1 MKQCPNCMRETA
13 DETRICKDC
22 GYQFDSETT
31 DSTSM
36 NGETEITCPN
46 CGKRLNR
53 GLNFCTACGT
63 KLNGADN
70 PAAGNAAPGVPP
82 SPSKDFTLIGSC
94 IHWNILPE
102 QIAVK
107 IDENDIAAYGR
118 DVKGVSIQ
126 DGVTALFFFNGKL
139 TAQLE
144 AGSYTFK
151 ELGAD
156 TKQKKDDASDKD
168 KKKSKKKLF
177 GSFIDRITSF
187 FPRQSRERAQN
198 AAAAGLTNR
207 IPASIPPVSIVLIR
221 TTDFPL
227 VFTFQDIHTA
237 NLRSEIGLQ
246 MLCSVSSGSIRAFYS
261 MLLSGGRKMVCLK
274 DIGQEL
280 EPIFRRELDMF
291 FATVSPDQVN
301 YNAEL
306 RNRLLLQ
313 LQSSVP
319 QVYPFV
325 SITNIVN
332 LTATSAGL
340 EDLRRLREELYISEQ
355 KLEETMRRNVFLS
368 RMEEARSEQFLRI
381 RGIRNAH
388 DLSARRMDDAQ
399 SIELGKMDAALAA
412 AKEQI
417 FEEMALTEDEKA
429 KFNMLLAA
437 QRKLREAKNSDEVE
451 AAMQE
456 FEKNGLLRQQEMDTL
471 RHQIEHDAKLRD
483 LNDVQI
489 LSLATMRNQQE
500 LDRKK
505 LEWEMQAGND
515 RLDHQIEQNRKLD
528 GFQSE
533 HFRSELELERL
544 KQEQESDL
552 KHKDRLKRLE
562 RLQQLQAIRQEGED
576 AQHRRTLEMEA
587 AHAGNQ
593 IEITRSFKDMT
604 PEQIMA
610 TNPNI
615 TPEAARALAA
625 RSEQSMELMQQLL
638 KMKQEEIERTRAD
651 ANASSDRLVDGMKTL
666 FNTFGGMQGQQSQAN
681 RTSGMPG
688 ASGSRQF
695 FRECPHCHHIVDEG
709 SNFCNNC
716 GEKLEKH

>member
-13 DETRICKDC
+13 DETNFCKDC
-22 GYQFDSETT
+22 GYQFGSETT
-31 DSTSM
+31 ASASM
-36 NGETEITCPN
+36 TGETEIICPN
-46 CGKRLNR
+46 CGKQLNR

-70 PAAGNAAPGVPP
+70 TTAGIGAPEAPV
-82 SPSKDFTLIGSC
+82 PSKDFTLIGSF

-107 IDENDIAAYGR
+107 IDENDIAAYGK

-139 TAQLE
+139 TAQLD

-151 ELGAD
+151 ELGAE
-156 TKQKKDDASDKD
+156 TKQKKDDASDKG
-168 KKKSKKKLF
+168 KKNNKKKLF
-177 GSFIDRITSF
+177 GNFINRITSF

-198 AAAAGLTNR
+198 AVAAGLTNR
-207 IPASIPPVSIVLIR
+207 IPANIPPVSIVLVR

-227 VFTFQDIHTA
+227 VFTFQDINTA

-246 MLCSVSSGSIRAFYS
+246 MFCSVGATSIKAFYS
-261 MLLSGGRKMVCLK
+261 MLLSGDRKMICLK
-274 DIGQEL
+274 DIGREL
-280 EPIFRRELDMF
+280 EPVFRRELDILL
-291 FATVSPDQVN
+291 ATVSPDQVN
-301 YNAEL
+301 YNEEL
-306 RNRLLLQ
+306 RKRLLLQ
-313 LQSSVP
+313 LQTSVP

-332 LTATSAGL
+332 LTATSAEL
-340 EDLRRLREELYISEQ
+340 ETLRRLREELYVSEQ
-355 KLEETMRRNVFLS
+355 TLGETMRRNVFLS
-368 RMEEARSEQFLRI
+368 RMEEARSEQYLRI

-399 SIELGKMDAALAA
+399 SISLAQMDAALAE

-429 KFNMLLAA
+429 KFNMLLAT
-437 QRKLREAKNSDEVE
+437 QRKLREAKNADDVE

-456 FEKNGLLRQQEMDTL
+456 FEKNGLLRHREMDTL
-471 RHQIEHDAKLRD
+471 RHQIEHDTKLRD
-483 LNDVQI
+483 LTDVQI
-489 LSLATMRNQQE
+489 LSLATMQNQLE

-505 LEWEMQAGND
+505 LEWEMQAEND
-515 RLDHQIEQNRKLD
+515 RLDHEIEQNRKRD

-544 KQEQESDL
+544 KREQESEL
-552 KHKDRLKRLE
+552 NHQDRLKRLE
-562 RLQQLQAIRQEGED
+562 RLQQLQAIRLERED
-576 AQHRRTLEMEA
+576 AQHRRDLETEA
-587 AHAGNQ
+587 AHTGNQ
-593 IEITRSFKDMT
+593 IEITRAFKDMT

-666 FNTFGGMQGQQSQAN
+666 LNSFGGMPGQQSQMN

-688 ASGSRQF
+688 ASGSRPF
-695 FRECPHCHHIVDEG
+695 FRECPHCHHPVDEG

-716 GEKLEKH
+716 GEKLEKR